1 MINRIESY
9 IRKERLLSRE
19 GLHIVALSGGADSVA
34 LLRVLLAAGYRV
46 EAAHCNFH
54 LRGDESDRDEQFV
67 KNLCQKNDVPL
78 HLIHFDTAEYA
89 SLHQVSIEMA
99 ARELRY
105 RYFDQLRQ
113 DIGAETV
120 CVAHHRDDAV
130 ETFLMNLL
138 RGAGIHGLTGIR
150 PRNGHI
156 VRPLLCVSRQD
167 ILQYLDSIGQDYV
180 TDSTNLVDD
189 VLRNKIRLRLIPL
202 LNQLSPAASDNI
214 ARSAAYL
221 SESEKVYNDGI
232 RRCGGAWARGRED
245 TPASESNLEAQW
257 GLAHLCEV
265 HEAQGACP
273 QCAEGNVQPLSLP
286 ISDLKQSPSP
296 HCLLHEL
303 LSPLGF
309 NRSQI
314 DQILSVLNSTSG
326 KEFSSP
332 SHTLVIDRDHLIVEP
347 ISSPL
352 PTLRIPEPGNYRTSD
367 QRLLKVESISV
378 ITISKTPDCATIDLS
393 KVKFPLTLRPVR
405 EGDAFCPFGMTGHRL
420 VSDFL
425 TDLKLSVLEK
435 RRQLVVTDATDTILW
450 LVGLRTDNRFR
461 VTPDTTTILRLT
473 FLPSK

>member
-1 MINRIESY
+1 MVNRVETY
-9 IRKERLLSRE
+9 IKKEGLLSRE

-34 LLRVLLAAGYRV
+34 LLRVLLAAGYRI

-67 KNLCQKNDVPL
+67 KNLCQQNDVPI

-221 SESEKVYNDGI
+221 SESEKLYNAFCSEWG
-232 RRCGGAWARGRED
+232 RTRGLS
-245 TPASESNLEAQW
+245 P
-257 GLAHLCEV
+257 LCEAG
-265 HEAQGACP
+265 EAQGDCP
-273 QCAEGNVQPLSLP
+273 LRATEGNISSLSLS
-286 ISDLKQSPSP
+286 ISDLESSPSP
-296 HCLLHEL
+296 LCLLHEL
-303 LSPLGF
+303 LSHLGF

-314 DQILSVLNSTSG
+314 DQLIDSLDSTSG

-332 SHTLVIDRDHLIVEP
+332 SHTLVIDRDRLIVEP

-352 PTLRIPEPGNYRTSD
+352 PPLHIPEPGNYRTSD
-367 QRLLKVESISV
+367 QRLLKVESTSV
-378 ITISKTPDCATIDLS
+378 ITVSKTPDCATLDLS
-393 KVKFPLTLRPVR
+393 KVQFPLTLRPVR
-405 EGDAFCPFGMTGHRL
+405 EGDAFCPFGMSGHRL

-473 FLPSK
+473 FL

>member
-1 MINRIESY
+1 MINRVETY
-9 IRKERLLSRE
+9 IKKERLLSRE
-19 GLHIVALSGGADSVA
+19 GLHLVALSGGADSVA
-34 LLRVLLAAGYRV
+34 LLRVLLEMGYGI
-46 EAAHCNFH
+46 EAVHCNFH
-54 LRGDESDRDEQFV
+54 LRGDESNRDEQFV
-67 KNLCQKNDVPL
+67 KNLCLNHDVPL

-138 RGAGIHGLTGIR
+138 RGSGIHGLTGIR
-150 PRNGHI
+150 PRNGYI

-167 ILQYLDSIGQDYV
+167 ILQYLDSIGQNYV

-202 LNQLSPAASDNI
+202 LDEMNPGASDNI
-214 ARSAAYL
+214 ARTATYL
-221 SESEKVYNDGI
+221 SEAEKVYNAF
-232 RRCGGAWARGRED
+232 C
-245 TPASESNLEAQW
+245 S
-257 GLAHLCEV
+257 V
-265 HEAQGACP
+265 K
-273 QCAEGNVQPLSLP
+273 EGNASPLSLP
-286 ISDLKQSPSP
+286 ISDIKDFPSP
-296 HCLLHEL
+296 LCLLYEW

-309 NRSQI
+309 NRTQI
-314 DQILSVLNSTSG
+314 EQLLVSLDGSPGS
-326 KEFSSP
+326 KEFTSP
-332 SHTLVIDRDHLIVEP
+332 THTLVIDRERLVVEP
-347 ISSPL
+347 VSEPMR
-352 PTLRIPEPGNYRTSD
+352 PVCIPEPGNYRMSD
-367 QRLLKVESISV
+367 GCLLKVESSSD

-393 KVKFPLTLRPVR
+393 KVQFPLTLRPVR

-420 VSDFL
+420 VSDYL

-450 LVGLRTDNRFR
+450 LVGHRTDNRFR
-461 VTPDTTTILRLT
+461 VTNDTNNILRLT
-473 FLPSK
+473 LMG

>member
-1 MINRIESY
+1 MVNRVETY
-9 IRKERLLSRE
+9 IKKEGLLSRE

-34 LLRVLLAAGYRV
+34 LLRVLLAAGYRI

-67 KNLCQKNDVPL
+67 KNLCQQNDVPI

-221 SESEKVYNDGI
+221 SESEKLYNAFCSEWG
-232 RRCGGAWARGRED
+232 RTRGLS
-245 TPASESNLEAQW
+245 P
-257 GLAHLCEV
+257 LCEAG
-265 HEAQGACP
+265 EAQGDCP
-273 QCAEGNVQPLSLP
+273 LRATEGNISSLSLS
-286 ISDLKQSPSP
+286 ISDLESSPSP
-296 HCLLHEL
+296 LCLLHEL

-314 DQILSVLNSTSG
+314 DQLIDSLDSTSG

-332 SHTLVIDRDHLIVEP
+332 SHTLVIDRDRLIVEP

-352 PTLRIPEPGNYRTSD
+352 PPLHIPEPGNYRTSD
-367 QRLLKVESISV
+367 QRLLKVESTSV
-378 ITISKTPDCATIDLS
+378 ITVSKTPDCATLDLS
-393 KVKFPLTLRPVR
+393 KVQFPLTLRPVR
-405 EGDAFCPFGMTGHRL
+405 EGDAFCPFGMSGHRL

-473 FLPSK
+473 FL

>member
-1 MINRIESY
+1 MINRIETY
-9 IRKERLLSRE
+9 IKKVGLLSRE
-19 GLHIVALSGGADSVA
+19 GLHLVALSGGADSVA
-34 LLRVLLAAGYRV
+34 LLRVLLALGYRV
-46 EAAHCNFH
+46 EAVHCNFH

-67 KNLCQKNDVPL
+67 QNLCRDLNVPL

-150 PRNGHI
+150 PRYGHI
-156 VRPLLCVSRQD
+156 VRPLLCVSRHD
-167 ILQYLDSIGQDYV
+167 ILQYIDSIGQNYV

-202 LNQLSPAASDNI
+202 LDQFSPAASDNI
-214 ARSAAYL
+214 ARSASYL
-221 SESEKVYNDGI
+221 SEAEKLYNAF
-232 RRCGGAWARGRED
+232 CSAWA
-245 TPASESNLEAQW
+245 AQW
-257 GLAHLCEV
+257 GLAPLCEAG
-265 HEAQGACP
+265 EAQGASP
-273 QCAEGNVQPLSLP
+273 QCAEGNISSLSLS
-286 ISDLKQSPSP
+286 ISDLKSSPSP
-296 HCLLHEL
+296 LCLLHEW

-314 DQILSVLNSTSG
+314 DQLLDSLDGGSGREFTS
-326 KEFSSP
+326 P
-332 SHTLVIDRDHLIVEP
+332 THTLVIDRDRLIVEP
-347 ISSPL
+347 VSVPL
-352 PTLRIPEPGNYRTSD
+352 PPLQIPEPGNYRTSD
-367 QRLLKVESISV
+367 RRLLKVESTSV
-378 ITISKTPDCATIDLS
+378 ITISKTLDCATLDLS
-393 KVKFPLTLRPVR
+393 KVQFPLTLRPVR
-405 EGDAFCPFGMTGHRL
+405 EGDAFCPFGMTGRRL

-425 TDLKLSVLEK
+425 TDLKRSLLEK
-435 RRQLVVTDATDTILW
+435 RRQLVVTDASGTILW

-461 VTPDTTTILRLT
+461 VTPDTTAILRLT
-473 FLPSK
+473 LTS